1 MADCTYSV
9 PDLIASGD
17 QLYGQRICNQE
28 FIDWAWHTHGFNGD
42 YWQDGWGYDDVCNI
56 RKPLARCLSAIWLLN
71 YSAEDYNN
79 EDWNTDA
86 LHWGPRYVRE
96 QFKYYDD
103 LRASC
108 GDGDAKARTSG
119 CQQSRQWNE
128 WRCTS
133 GYDETQRECRSWFF
147 LFAWICHLWAEIKRF
162 VCTIW
167 GWVSVVGCSIWY
179 GTFGGGQNVTLFLS
193 FFYPL
198 DGTGNADVISRAGT
212 LIHEARH
219 IGNRPHNAQFPPG
232 SIFGAGKDGA
242 DSAWGYE
249 GAWMYNTLYLWW
261 FYAAGTRTNIAMRQA
276 AKQRANLLLTNAFAT
291 SPGLTVS

>member
-9 PDLIASGD
+9 PDLVASGD
-17 QLYGQRICNQE
+17 QLYGPRICNQE

-96 QFKYYDD
+96 QFKHYDD

-147 LFAWICHLWAEIKRF
+147 LFAWICHLWAEVKRF

-167 GWVSVVGCSIWY
+167 GWVSVAACTIWY

-219 IGNRPHNAQFPPG
+219 IGNRPHNAQFPAG

-242 DSAWGYE
+242 DSTWGYE

>member
-219 IGNRPHNAQFPPG
+219 IGNRPHNAQFPAG